1 MAGAADRRGN
11 GLPGQEGRG
20 GGRKNKSYGLPGRGF
35 NPLWQVVYIAP
46 TRAVA
51 ESIQGLLTGEGFL
64 VSIRPTG
71 SENGG
76 HVSFEVLVPPSEA
89 EEALLA
95 IGHLLLTRSKAA
107 AHTED

>member
-1 MAGAADRRGN
+1 MSGAADRRQP
-11 GLPGQEGRG
+11 GLAGKEGHR
-20 GGRKNKSYGLPGRGF
+20 GGRKNKSHGSPGRGF
-35 NPLWQVVYIAP
+35 NTLWQVVYIAP
-46 TRAVA
+46 TRLVA
-51 ESIQGLLTGEGFL
+51 ESLQGVLTGEGFL

-71 SENGG
+71 PENGG

-107 AHTED
+107 AHIED